1 MDDHPPDPSPAR
13 AAWKA
18 PDKRPARRFAPAG
31 RRFVN
36 RDPAR
41 LGRSGRPRR
50 RAPRPSAPCPGI
62 LPAPHSVTRAPLA
75 DHAPDAGDAARRRAR
90 VLVRPPPPWSGSSQT
105 ASHIRGL
112 MWPPAGGPP
121 PRSGRRSRPTAAW
134 ACCIG
139 RGWPFDLLASA
150 RHRGSCRRAVCPST
164 VLPRRL

>member
-1 MDDHPPDPSPAR
+1 M
-13 AAWKA
+13 
-18 PDKRPARRFAPAG
+18 
-31 RRFVN
+31 N

-139 RGWPFDLLASA
+139 RGGLSISLLWHDIGAHVGAPCAHRLA
-150 RHRGSCRRAVCPST
+150 RVRCCDGPQHRSVAGRRVNYEMPS
-164 VLPRRL
+164 LRGKN